1 MDLTTKLEKEIAHL
15 KQLKIRKRQ
24 LEEENKHLEE
34 ALRKIIPFYSA
45 SLFSICFNKNWSEEK
60 IKKADRNIAIHC
72 LTNSIEIRR
81 DEEGIK
87 SYPYTAW
94 RDLGYL

>member
-1 MDLTTKLEKEIAHL
+1 MDLTTKLKKEIAYL
-15 KQLKIRKRQ
+15 KQLKIRKMQ

-45 SLFSICFNKNWSEEK
+45 TLFSICFNSDWSEEK
-60 IKKADRNIAIHC
+60 IRKADKRMTVYC
-72 LTNSIEIRR
+72 LTHSIEIRR
-81 DEEGIK
+81 NEEGAK